1 MERPTRMPKTKIAI
15 TLDSKLL
22 VRLDSLVGSRKFRN
36 RSQAIES
43 AVSEKLERYGRTR
56 LAAECDK
63 LDPAE
68 ERRQAESGAGEDLK
82 AWPEY

>member
-1 MERPTRMPKTKIAI
+1 MPKTKIAI
-15 TLDSKLL
+15 TLDTVLL
-22 VRLDSLVGSRKFRN
+22 RRVDALVGVRFKN

-56 LAAECDK
+56 LARECEK

-68 ERRQAESGAGEDLK
+68 EQAWAELGLAEDVK
-82 AWPEY
+82 SWPAY